1 MAERERRAWV
11 RLPSDREVSYRPM
24 AGSGDTTGWLGRVR
38 DISQG
43 GIALILRQK
52 FDLGTGLFIDLATN
66 AGEVRSFSARVVW
79 VTLERDGCW
88 ITGCEFASTLSSD
101 EIGRAHV

>member
-11 RLPSDREVSYRPM
+11 RLPSDREASFR
-24 AGSGDTTGWLGRVR
+24 AGADTTGWLGRVR

-43 GIALILRQK
+43 GIALVLRQK
-52 FDLGTGLFIDLATN
+52 FDLGTDLFIDLATN
-66 AGEVRSFSARVVW
+66 AGEVRSLAAQVVR

-88 ITGCEFASTLSSD
+88 ITGCEFASTLGVD
-101 EIGRAHV
+101 DLQTFVRA